1 MGEDRGPYHTR
12 THANWLSFERERQRM
27 NLNQINQLSPQAF
40 LEHFARVLEHSPR
53 YAEQAA
59 QARPFLSFEEL
70 HQAFVNAIR
79 ADTAAAQLELIR
91 AHPDLAGKA
100 AIAGQLTAES
110 ASEQASAGLNRLTP
124 EEFAEFTRVNT
135 AYHAKFEMPYI
146 VCVREHSKAS
156 ILTGASERLGHDLPT
171 ERARALEEIGKIAR
185 LRLLDLLEGDL
196 VEDGMEAF
204 RIVLGQNNYGKA
216 DVRLFKVFRDQA
228 RHEVK
233 DVWVDVAMTGDF
245 TAAHTLGDNTDLLAT
260 DTVRNTVYALAKDG
274 LTGSIEEFGK
284 HLIRHFVRASPRV
297 LSVRVKMTEHR
308 WDRIEVD
315 GLEHDHSFTRDVGK
329 HTAVV
334 EGDGSSFTVTSGID
348 ELFVLKTTNS
358 GWEGFLREQYTTLPD
373 TNDRIL
379 ATVVTAHWHYNRV
392 DVDYDQV
399 WAGVWQ
405 QILETFTDH
414 YSPSMQ
420 GTLYQMGKA
429 VLERFEEIEKIHF
442 SFPNKHHIRYNL
454 ERFGIENNNTIFH
467 ADAEPYGLI
476 EGWVER
482 SE

>member
-1 MGEDRGPYHTR
+1 MQI
-12 THANWLSFERERQRM
+12 FE
-27 NLNQINQLSPQAF
+27 INQLSPQAF

-59 QARPFLSFEEL
+59 QARPFSGFEAL

-79 ADTAAAQLELIR
+79 ADTPAAQLELIR

-100 AIAGQLTAES
+100 SIAGEMTAES

-135 AYHAKFEMPYI
+135 AYRARFEMPYI

-156 ILTGASERLGHDLPT
+156 ILAGASERLEHDLPT
-171 ERARALEEIGKIAR
+171 ERAKALEEIGKIAR
-185 LRLLDLLEGDL
+185 LRLRDL
-196 VEDGMEAF
+196 VEDGMEANPPKS

-216 DVRLFKVFRDQA
+216 DVRLFKVFRNQA

-233 DVWVDVAMTGDF
+233 DVWVDVAMIGDF

-284 HLIRHFVRASPRV
+284 HLIRHFVQAGPKIS
-297 LSVRVKMTEHR
+297 SVRVKMTEHR
-308 WDRIEVD
+308 WDRIQVANSA
-315 GLEHDHSFTRDVGK
+315 GKHLEHDHSFTRDVGK
-329 HTAVV
+329 HTATI

-348 ELFVLKTTNS
+348 ELFILKTTNS

-405 QILETFTDH
+405 QILTTFTDH

-420 GTLYQMGKA
+420 GTLYEMGKA
-429 VLERFEEIEKIHF
+429 VLERFPEIEKIHF

-454 ERFGIENNNTIFH
+454 ERFGMENDNTIFH

-482 SE
+482 AE

>member
-1 MGEDRGPYHTR
+1 V
-12 THANWLSFERERQRM
+12 
-27 NLNQINQLSPQAF
+27 NLKQINQLSAQAF
-40 LEHFARVLEHSPR
+40 REHFARVLEHSPR
-53 YAEQAA
+53 YAERAA
-59 QARPFLSFEEL
+59 LHRPFSSFEAL
-70 HQAFVNAIR
+70 HQAFVTAIEHD
-79 ADTAAAQLELIR
+79 APQAQLELIR

-100 AIAGQLTAES
+100 AIAGELTAES
-110 ASEQASAGLNRLTP
+110 TSEQASAGLDRLTS
-124 EEFAEFTRVNT
+124 EEFAEFTRINL
-135 AYHAKFEMPYI
+135 AYRNKFEMPYI

-156 ILTGASERLGHDLPT
+156 ILAGAVERLEHDLPT
-171 ERARALEEIGKIAR
+171 ERAKALEEIGKIAR
-185 LRLLDLLEGDL
+185 LRLRDL
-196 VEDGMEAF
+196 VEDGMGSNSAKP

-233 DVWVDVAMTGDF
+233 DVWVDVAMFGDF
-245 TAAHTLGDNTDLLAT
+245 TVAHTQGDNTDLLAT

-284 HLIRHFVRASPRV
+284 HLIRHFVQAGPRIS
-297 LSVRVKMTEHR
+297 SVRVKMTEHR
-308 WDRIEVD
+308 WDRISVGD
-315 GLEHDHSFTRDVGK
+315 STGAQLEHDHSFTRDVGK

-348 ELFVLKTTNS
+348 ELFILKTTNS

-379 ATVVTAHWHYNRV
+379 ATVVTAHWHYNQSAL
-392 DVDYDQV
+392 DSEIDYDRI

-405 QILETFTDH
+405 QILSTFTDH

-442 SFPNKHHIRYNL
+442 SFPNKHHIKYNL
-454 ERFGIENNNTIFH
+454 ERFSMENDNTIFH

-482 SE
+482 AE

>member
-1 MGEDRGPYHTR
+1 
-12 THANWLSFERERQRM
+12 L
-27 NLNQINQLSPQAF
+27 NLTEINQLSPQAF

-53 YAEQAA
+53 YAERAA
-59 QARPFLSFEEL
+59 LKRPFSGFEDL
-70 HQAFVNAIR
+70 HRAFSDAIH
-79 ADTAAAQLELIR
+79 AQTPAAQLELIR

-100 AIAGQLTAES
+100 AIAGELTNES
-110 ASEQASAGLNRLTP
+110 ASEQASAGLDRLTP

-135 AYHAKFEMPYI
+135 AYRAKFEMPYI
-146 VCVREHSKAS
+146 VCVREHTKAS
-156 ILTGASERLGHDLPT
+156 ILAGAAERLGHDLPT
-171 ERARALEEIGKIAR
+171 ERAKALEEIGKIAR
-185 LRLLDLLEGDL
+185 LRLRDL
-196 VEDGMEAF
+196 VKDGMRVTPKPVTQKS

-216 DVRLFKVFRDQA
+216 DVRLFKVFRNQA

-284 HLIRHFVRASPRV
+284 HLIRHFVQAGPRV
-297 LSVRVKMTEHR
+297 SSVRVTMTEHR
-308 WDRIEVD
+308 WDRIPVTNPAGD
-315 GLEHDHSFTRDVGK
+315 NLEHDHSFTRDVGK

-334 EGDGSSFTVTSGID
+334 EGDGSQFTVTSGID
-348 ELFVLKTTNS
+348 ELFILKTTNS

-379 ATVVTAHWHYNRV
+379 ATVVTAHWHYNHD
-392 DVDYDQV
+392 DVNYDQV

-405 QILETFTDH
+405 QILTTFTDH

-420 GTLYQMGKA
+420 GTLYEMGKA
-429 VLERFEEIEKIHF
+429 VLERFPEIEKIHF
-442 SFPNKHHIRYNL
+442 SFPNKHHIKYNL
-454 ERFGIENNNTIFH
+454 ERFGMENPNTIFH

-482 SE
+482 AE

>member
-1 MGEDRGPYHTR
+1 V
-12 THANWLSFERERQRM
+12 
-27 NLNQINQLSPQAF
+27 NLAEINQLSPQRF
-40 LEHFARVLEHSPR
+40 LEYFGRVLEHSPR
-53 YAEQAA
+53 YAERAA
-59 QARPFLSFEEL
+59 TQRPFSSFEDL
-70 HQAFVNAIR
+70 HRAIVRAIQADAP
-79 ADTAAAQLELIR
+79 TAQLELIR

-100 AIAGQLTAES
+100 AIAGELTSES
-110 ASEQASAGLNRLTP
+110 ASEQASAGLDRLTP

-135 AYHAKFEMPYI
+135 AYRSKFEMPYI
-146 VCVREHSKAS
+146 VCVREHSKDS
-156 ILTGASERLGHDLPT
+156 ILSGAIERLEHDLPT
-171 ERARALEEIGKIAR
+171 ERAKALEEIGKIAR
-185 LRLLDLLEGDL
+185 LRLLDLVERDL
-196 VEDGMEAF
+196 VEDGMEVNSAKSRIVPG
-204 RIVLGQNNYGKA
+204 RIVLGQNSYGKA

-233 DVWVDVAMTGDF
+233 DVWVDVAMFGDF

-260 DTVRNTVYALAKDG
+260 DTVRNTVYALAKNG

-284 HLIRHFVRASPRV
+284 HLIQHFVQAGPRIS
-297 LSVRVKMTEHR
+297 SVRVKMTEHR
-308 WDRIEVD
+308 WDRIQVANSA
-315 GLEHDHSFTRDVGK
+315 GKRFEHDHSFTRDVGK

-348 ELFVLKTTNS
+348 ELFILKTTSS

-379 ATVVTAHWHYNRV
+379 ATVVTANWHYNKP

-405 QILETFTDH
+405 QILSTFTDH

-420 GTLYQMGKA
+420 ATLYQMGKA
-429 VLERFEEIEKIHF
+429 VLERFEEIDKIHF
-442 SFPNKHHIRYNL
+442 SFPNKHHIKYNL
-454 ERFGIENNNTIFH
+454 ERLGMENDNTIFH

-482 SE
+482 AE

>member
-1 MGEDRGPYHTR
+1 V
-12 THANWLSFERERQRM
+12 
-27 NLNQINQLSPQAF
+27 NLAEINQLSPERF
-40 LEHFARVLEHSPR
+40 LEHFGRVLEHSPR
-53 YAEQAA
+53 YAERAA
-59 QARPFLSFEEL
+59 IQRPFSSFEDL
-70 HQAFVNAIR
+70 HRAFVTAIQ
-79 ADTAAAQLELIR
+79 ADTPEAQLELIR

-100 AIAGQLTAES
+100 AIAGELTSES
-110 ASEQASAGLNRLTP
+110 ASEQASAGLDRLTP
-124 EEFAEFTRVNT
+124 EEFAEFTRVNL
-135 AYHAKFEMPYI
+135 AYRNKFEMPYI
-146 VCVREHSKAS
+146 VCVREHTKAS
-156 ILTGASERLGHDLPT
+156 ILAGAVERLEHDLPS
-171 ERARALEEIGKIAR
+171 ERTKALEEIAKIAR
-185 LRLLDLLEGDL
+185 LRLQDL
-196 VEDGMEAF
+196 VENGMSKTKIVPG

-216 DVRLFKVFRDQA
+216 DVRLFKVFRDQT

-233 DVWVDVAMTGDF
+233 DVWVDVAMIGDF
-245 TAAHTLGDNTDLLAT
+245 SAAHTQGDNTDLLAT

-274 LTGSIEEFGK
+274 LTSSIEEFGK
-284 HLIRHFVRASPRV
+284 HLIRHFVQAGPKIS
-297 LSVRVKMTEHR
+297 SVRVKMTEHR
-308 WDRIEVD
+308 WDRIKVPNLIK
-315 GLEHDHSFTRDVGK
+315 GPLEHDHSFTRDVGK

-348 ELFVLKTTNS
+348 ELFILKTTNS

-379 ATVVTAHWHYNRV
+379 ATVMTAHWHYYRSEP
-392 DVDYDQV
+392 DLEIDYDQV

-429 VLERFEEIEKIHF
+429 VLERFPEIEKIHF
-442 SFPNKHHIRYNL
+442 SFPNKHHIKYNL
-454 ERFGIENNNTIFH
+454 ERFGMENDNTIFH

-482 SE
+482 AE

>member
-1 MGEDRGPYHTR
+1 V
-12 THANWLSFERERQRM
+12 
-27 NLNQINQLSPQAF
+27 NLKQINQLSAQAF
-40 LEHFARVLEHSPR
+40 LEYFARVLENSPR

-59 QARPFLSFEEL
+59 TQRPFSSFEDL
-70 HQAFVNAIR
+70 QRAFVIAIQGH
-79 ADTAAAQLELIR
+79 TLEAQLELIR

-100 AIAGQLTAES
+100 AIAGELTAES
-110 ASEQASAGLNRLTP
+110 ASEQASAGLDRLTR

-135 AYHAKFEMPYI
+135 AYRAKFEMPYI
-146 VCVREHSKAS
+146 VCVREHTKAS
-156 ILTGASERLGHDLPT
+156 ILAGAVERLEHDLPT
-171 ERARALEEIGKIAR
+171 ERDKALEEIGKIAR
-185 LRLLDLLEGDL
+185 LRLLDLVEGDL
-196 VEDGMEAF
+196 VEDGMEESTIKS

-233 DVWVDVAMTGDF
+233 DVWVDVAMIGDF

-284 HLIRHFVRASPRV
+284 HLVKHFVQAGPRIS
-297 LSVRVKMTEHR
+297 SVRVKMTEHR
-308 WDRIEVD
+308 WDRIKVAGPTGD
-315 GLEHDHSFTRDVGK
+315 SLEHDHSFTRDVGK
-329 HTAVV
+329 HTATV
-334 EGDGSSFTVTSGID
+334 EGDGSSFTITSGID
-348 ELFVLKTTNS
+348 ELFILKTTNS

-379 ATVVTAHWHYNRV
+379 ATVVTAHWHYNQADIDQNR
-392 DVDYDQV
+392 VDYDQV

-405 QILETFTDH
+405 QILTTFTDH

-442 SFPNKHHIRYNL
+442 SFPNKHHIKYNL
-454 ERFGIENNNTIFH
+454 ERFGMENNNTIFH

-482 SE
+482 AE

>member
-1 MGEDRGPYHTR
+1 V
-12 THANWLSFERERQRM
+12 
-27 NLNQINQLSPQAF
+27 NLAEINQLSPQRF
-40 LEHFARVLEHSPR
+40 LEYFGRVLEHSPR
-53 YAEQAA
+53 YAERAA
-59 QARPFLSFEEL
+59 TQRPFSSFEDL
-70 HQAFVNAIR
+70 HRAIVRAIQADAP
-79 ADTAAAQLELIR
+79 TAQLELIR

-100 AIAGQLTAES
+100 AIAGELTSES
-110 ASEQASAGLNRLTP
+110 ASEQASAGLDRLTP

-135 AYHAKFEMPYI
+135 AYRSKFEMPYI
-146 VCVREHSKAS
+146 VCVREHSKDS
-156 ILTGASERLGHDLPT
+156 ILSGAIERLEHDLPT
-171 ERARALEEIGKIAR
+171 ERAKALEEIGKIAR
-185 LRLLDLLEGDL
+185 LRLLDLVERDL
-196 VEDGMEAF
+196 VEDGMEVNSAKSRIVPG
-204 RIVLGQNNYGKA
+204 RIVLGQNSYGKA
-216 DVRLFKVFRDQA
+216 DVRLFKVFRDQT

-233 DVWVDVAMTGDF
+233 DVWVDVAMFGDF

-260 DTVRNTVYALAKDG
+260 DTVRNTVYALAKNG

-284 HLIRHFVRASPRV
+284 HLIQHFVQAGPRIS
-297 LSVRVKMTEHR
+297 SVRVKMTEHR
-308 WDRIEVD
+308 WDRIQVANSA
-315 GLEHDHSFTRDVGK
+315 GKRLEHDHSFTRDVGK

-348 ELFVLKTTNS
+348 ELFILKTTNS

-379 ATVVTAHWHYNRV
+379 ATVVTANWHYNKP

-405 QILETFTDH
+405 QILSTFTDH

-420 GTLYQMGKA
+420 ATLYQMGKA
-429 VLERFEEIEKIHF
+429 VLERFEEIDKIHF
-442 SFPNKHHIRYNL
+442 SFPNKHHIKYNL
-454 ERFGIENNNTIFH
+454 ERLGMENDNTIFH

-482 SE
+482 AE

>member
-1 MGEDRGPYHTR
+1 V
-12 THANWLSFERERQRM
+12 
-27 NLNQINQLSPQAF
+27 NLNQINRLSAEAF

-53 YAEQAA
+53 YAERAA
-59 QARPFLSFEEL
+59 LHRPFLSFEAL
-70 HQAFVNAIR
+70 HQAFLQAIQY
-79 ADTAAAQLELIR
+79 DTPEAQLELIR

-100 AIAGQLTAES
+100 AIAGELTAES
-110 ASEQASAGLNRLTP
+110 TSEQASAGLDRLTP
-124 EEFAEFTRVNT
+124 EEFTEFTRVNL
-135 AYHAKFEMPYI
+135 AYRAKFEMPYI

-156 ILTGASERLGHDLPT
+156 ILAGAVERLEHDLPS
-171 ERARALEEIGKIAR
+171 ERAKALEEIGKIAR
-185 LRLLDLLEGDL
+185 LRLRDL
-196 VEDGMEAF
+196 VEDGMSKTKIVPG

-260 DTVRNTVYALAKDG
+260 DTVRNMVYALAKDG

-284 HLIRHFVRASPRV
+284 HLIRHFVQAGPKVS
-297 LSVRVKMTEHR
+297 SVRVKMTEHR
-308 WDRIEVD
+308 WDRIRVGD
-315 GLEHDHSFTRDVGK
+315 STGAQLEHDHSFTRDVGK

-348 ELFVLKTTNS
+348 ELFILKTTNS

-379 ATVVTAHWHYNRV
+379 ATVMTAHWHYNQA
-392 DVDYDQV
+392 DSDQNGVDYDQV

-405 QILETFTDH
+405 QILTTFTDH

-429 VLERFEEIEKIHF
+429 VLERFPEIEKIHF
-442 SFPNKHHIRYNL
+442 SFPNKHHIKYNL
-454 ERFGIENNNTIFH
+454 ERFGIENDNTIFH

-482 SE
+482 AE

>member
-1 MGEDRGPYHTR
+1 MTI
-12 THANWLSFERERQRM
+12 FE
-27 NLNQINQLSPQAF
+27 INQLGPQAF

-53 YAEQAA
+53 YAERAA
-59 QARPFLSFEEL
+59 QSRPFSSFEAL
-70 HQAFVNAIR
+70 HRAFVNAIQ
-79 ADTAAAQLELIR
+79 ADTSAAQLELIR

-100 AIAGQLTAES
+100 AIAGELTAES
-110 ASEQASAGLNRLTP
+110 ASEQASAGLDRLTP

-135 AYHAKFEMPYI
+135 AYRARFEMPYI

-156 ILTGASERLGHDLPT
+156 ILSGASERLEHDLPT
-171 ERARALEEIGKIAR
+171 ERAKALEEIAKIAR
-185 LRLLDLLEGDL
+185 LRLLDL
-196 VEDGMEAF
+196 VEDGMGKSK
-204 RIVLGQNNYGKA
+204 IVLGQNNYGKA

-284 HLIRHFVRASPRV
+284 HLVRHFVQAGPKIS
-297 LSVRVKMTEHR
+297 SVRVKMTEHR
-308 WDRIEVD
+308 WDRISVND
-315 GLEHDHSFTRDVGK
+315 LEHDHSFTRDVGK

-348 ELFVLKTTNS
+348 ELFILKTTNS

-379 ATVVTAHWHYNRV
+379 ATVVTAHWHYNRAAI
-392 DVDYDQV
+392 DQNQVDYDQV

-405 QILETFTDH
+405 QILATFTDH

-429 VLERFEEIEKIHF
+429 VLERYEEIEKIHF
-442 SFPNKHHIRYNL
+442 SFPNKHHIKYNL
-454 ERFGIENNNTIFH
+454 ERFGMENNNTIFH

-482 SE
+482 AK

>member
-1 MGEDRGPYHTR
+1 
-12 THANWLSFERERQRM
+12 M
-27 NLNQINQLSPQAF
+27 NLKQINQLEPQAF
-40 LEHFARVLEHSPR
+40 MDYFGRVLEHSPR
-53 YAEQAA
+53 YAERAA
-59 QARPFLSFEEL
+59 LKRPFSSFEAL
-70 HQAFVNAIR
+70 HQAFVQAIQT
-79 ADTAAAQLELIR
+79 DTPEAQLELIR

-100 AIAGQLTAES
+100 AIAGELTAES

-124 EEFAEFTRVNT
+124 EEFAEFTRVNS
-135 AYHAKFEMPYI
+135 AYRAKFEMPYI
-146 VCVREHSKAS
+146 VCVREHTKAS
-156 ILTGASERLGHDLPT
+156 ILAGASERLEHDVAT
-171 ERARALEEIGKIAR
+171 ERATALEEIAKIAR
-185 LRLLDLLEGDL
+185 LRLRDL
-196 VEDGMEAF
+196 VEDGMISSSQKS

-228 RHEVK
+228 CHEVK
-233 DVWVDVAMTGDF
+233 DVWVDVAMFGDF
-245 TAAHTLGDNTDLLAT
+245 TAAHTHGDNTDLLAT
-260 DTVRNTVYALAKDG
+260 DTVRNTVYALAMNG

-284 HLIRHFVRASPRV
+284 HLIRHFVQAGPKVS
-297 LSVRVKMTEHR
+297 SVRVKMTEHR
-308 WDRIEVD
+308 WDRIAVA
-315 GLEHDHSFTRDVGK
+315 GQEHDHSFTRDVGK

-348 ELFVLKTTNS
+348 ELFILKTTNS
-358 GWEGFLREQYTTLPD
+358 SWEGFLREQYTTLPD

-379 ATVVTAHWHYNRV
+379 ATVVTAHWHYNRDNV
-392 DVDYDQV
+392 EYDQI

-429 VLERFEEIEKIHF
+429 VLERFPEIEKIHF
-442 SFPNKHHIRYNL
+442 SFPNKHHIKYNL
-454 ERFGIENNNTIFH
+454 ERFGMENDNTIFH

>member
-1 MGEDRGPYHTR
+1 MTI
-12 THANWLSFERERQRM
+12 FE
-27 NLNQINQLSPQAF
+27 INQLSPRAF
-40 LEHFARVLEHSPR
+40 LEYFARVLEHSPR

-59 QARPFLSFEEL
+59 QARPFSRFEAL
-70 HQAFVNAIR
+70 HQAFVNAIQTETI
-79 ADTAAAQLELIR
+79 DAQLELIR

-100 AIAGQLTAES
+100 AIAGELTAES
-110 ASEQASAGLNRLTP
+110 ASEQASAGLDRLTP
-124 EEFAEFTRVNT
+124 EEFAEFNRVNT
-135 AYHAKFEMPYI
+135 AYRAKFEMPYI

-156 ILTGASERLGHDLPT
+156 VLAGAAERLEHDLPT
-171 ERARALEEIGKIAR
+171 ERAKALEEIAKIAR
-185 LRLLDLLEGDL
+185 LRLRDL
-196 VEDGMEAF
+196 VEDGMGKSK
-204 RIVLGQNNYGKA
+204 IVLGQNNYGKA

-233 DVWVDVAMTGDF
+233 DVWVDVAMIGDF
-245 TAAHTLGDNTDLLAT
+245 TAAHTLGNNTDLLAT

-284 HLIRHFVRASPRV
+284 HLVRHFVQAGPRIS
-297 LSVRVKMTEHR
+297 SVRVKMTEHR
-308 WDRIEVD
+308 WDRISVNSI
-315 GLEHDHSFTRDVGK
+315 EHDHSFTRDVGK

-348 ELFVLKTTNS
+348 ELFILKTTNS

-405 QILETFTDH
+405 QILTTFTDH

-429 VLERFEEIEKIHF
+429 VLERFPEIEKIHF
-442 SFPNKHHIRYNL
+442 SFPNKHHIKYNL
-454 ERFGIENNNTIFH
+454 ERFGMENDNMIFH

-482 SE
+482 AE

>member
-1 MGEDRGPYHTR
+1 V
-12 THANWLSFERERQRM
+12 
-27 NLNQINQLSPQAF
+27 NLAEINQLSPQAF
-40 LEHFARVLEHSPR
+40 LESFGRVLEHSPR
-53 YAEQAA
+53 YAERAA
-59 QARPFLSFEEL
+59 TQRPFSSFEDL
-70 HQAFVNAIR
+70 HRAFVSAIQ
-79 ADTAAAQLELIR
+79 ADTPEAQLELIR

-100 AIAGQLTAES
+100 AIAGELTSES
-110 ASEQASAGLNRLTP
+110 ASEQASAGLDRLTP
-124 EEFAEFTRVNT
+124 EEFAEFTRVNL
-135 AYHAKFEMPYI
+135 AYRSKFEMPYI
-146 VCVREHSKAS
+146 VCVREHSKSS
-156 ILTGASERLGHDLPT
+156 ILAGAVERLEHDLPT
-171 ERARALEEIGKIAR
+171 ERAKALEEIGKIAR
-185 LRLLDLLEGDL
+185 LRLRDL
-196 VEDGMEAF
+196 VEDGMGSNSATS

-216 DVRLFKVFRDQA
+216 DVRLFKVFRDQT

-233 DVWVDVAMTGDF
+233 DVWVDVAMIGDF

-260 DTVRNTVYALAKDG
+260 DTVRNTIYALAKDG
-274 LTGSIEEFGK
+274 LTSSIEEFGK
-284 HLIRHFVRASPRV
+284 HLIRHFVQAGPRIS
-297 LSVRVKMTEHR
+297 SVRVKMTEHR
-308 WDRIEVD
+308 WDRIKVD

-348 ELFVLKTTNS
+348 ELFILKTTNS

-379 ATVVTAHWHYNRV
+379 ATVVTAHWHYNRSKINSEI
-392 DVDYDQV
+392 DYDHI

-405 QILETFTDH
+405 QILSTFTDH

-429 VLERFEEIEKIHF
+429 VLERFPEIEKIHF
-442 SFPNKHHIRYNL
+442 SFPNKHHIKYNL
-454 ERFGIENNNTIFH
+454 ERFGMENDNTIFH

-482 SE
+482 AE

>member
-1 MGEDRGPYHTR
+1 VNRSE
-12 THANWLSFERERQRM
+12 
-27 NLNQINQLSPQAF
+27 INQLSPQAF
-40 LEHFARVLEHSPR
+40 LESFGRVLEHSPR
-53 YAEQAA
+53 YAERAAA
-59 QARPFLSFEEL
+59 QRPFLSFEAL
-70 HQAFVNAIR
+70 HRAFVSAIQ
-79 ADTAAAQLELIR
+79 ADTPEAQLELIR

-100 AIAGQLTAES
+100 AIAGELTAES
-110 ASEQASAGLNRLTP
+110 ASEQASAGLDRLTP
-124 EEFAEFTRVNT
+124 EEFAEFTRVNL
-135 AYHAKFEMPYI
+135 AYRAKFEMPYI
-146 VCVREHSKAS
+146 VCVREHTKAS
-156 ILTGASERLGHDLPT
+156 ILAGAVERLEHDLQT
-171 ERARALEEIGKIAR
+171 ERAKALEEIGKIAR
-185 LRLLDLLEGDL
+185 LRLRDL
-196 VEDGMEAF
+196 VEDGMSKTKIVPGQ
-204 RIVLGQNNYGKA
+204 IVLGQNNYGKA

-284 HLIRHFVRASPRV
+284 HLIRHFVQAGPKIS
-297 LSVRVKMTEHR
+297 SVRVKMTEHR
-308 WDRIEVD
+308 WDRISIGD
-315 GLEHDHSFTRDVGK
+315 STGAPLEHDHSFTRDVGK

-348 ELFVLKTTNS
+348 ELFILKTTNS

-379 ATVVTAHWHYNRV
+379 ATVVTAHWHYNQSAL
-392 DVDYDQV
+392 DSEIDYDRI

-429 VLERFEEIEKIHF
+429 VLERFPEIEKIHF
-442 SFPNKHHIRYNL
+442 SFPNKHHIKYNL
-454 ERFGIENNNTIFH
+454 ERFGMENDNTIFH

-482 SE
+482 AE

>member
-1 MGEDRGPYHTR
+1 V
-12 THANWLSFERERQRM
+12 
-27 NLNQINQLSPQAF
+27 NLTEINQLSPQAF
-40 LEHFARVLEHSPR
+40 LEHFGRVLEHSPR
-53 YAEQAA
+53 YAEHAA
-59 QARPFLSFEEL
+59 TQRPYSSFEDL
-70 HQAFVNAIR
+70 HRAFVMAIR
-79 ADTAAAQLELIR
+79 ADTPEAQLELIR

-100 AIAGQLTAES
+100 AIAGELTAES
-110 ASEQASAGLNRLTP
+110 TSEQASAGLDRLTP
-124 EEFAEFTRVNT
+124 EEFAEFTRVNL
-135 AYHAKFEMPYI
+135 AYRSKFEMPYI
-146 VCVREHSKAS
+146 VCVRVHTKAS
-156 ILTGASERLGHDLPT
+156 ILAGAVERLEHDLPR
-171 ERARALEEIGKIAR
+171 ERAKALEEIAKIAR
-185 LRLLDLLEGDL
+185 LRLRDL
-196 VEDGMEAF
+196 VEEGMGSNSAKHRIVPG

-233 DVWVDVAMTGDF
+233 DVWVDVAMSGDF

-260 DTVRNTVYALAKDG
+260 DTVRNTIYALAKDG
-274 LTGSIEEFGK
+274 LTGSIEEFGQ
-284 HLIRHFVRASPRV
+284 HLIRHFVQAGPKIS
-297 LSVRVKMTEHR
+297 SVRVKMTEHR
-308 WDRIEVD
+308 WDRISVHNSTGEQ
-315 GLEHDHSFTRDVGK
+315 LEHDHSFTRDVGK
-329 HTAVV
+329 HTATV

-348 ELFVLKTTNS
+348 ELFILKTTNS

-379 ATVVTAHWHYNRV
+379 ATVVTAHWHYNQTDV
-392 DVDYDQV
+392 DQSNVDYDRV

-429 VLERFEEIEKIHF
+429 VLERYPEIEKIHF
-442 SFPNKHHIRYNL
+442 SFPNKHHIKYNL
-454 ERFGIENNNTIFH
+454 ERFGMDNPNTIFH
-467 ADAEPYGLI
+467 ADAEPHGLI

>member
-1 MGEDRGPYHTR
+1 
-12 THANWLSFERERQRM
+12 M
-27 NLNQINQLSPQAF
+27 NLVEINQLSPQRF

-53 YAEQAA
+53 YAERAA
-59 QARPFLSFEEL
+59 IQRPFSSFEDL
-70 HQAFVNAIR
+70 QRAFVMAIR
-79 ADTAAAQLELIR
+79 SDTPEAQLELIR

-100 AIAGQLTAES
+100 AIAGELTGES
-110 ASEQASAGLNRLTP
+110 ASEQASAGLDRLTP
-124 EEFAEFTRVNT
+124 EEFAEFRRVNL
-135 AYHAKFEMPYI
+135 AYRNKFEMPYI

-156 ILTGASERLGHDLPT
+156 ILAGAIERLEHDLPS
-171 ERARALEEIGKIAR
+171 ERAKALEEIAKIAR
-185 LRLLDLLEGDL
+185 LRLRDL
-196 VEDGMEAF
+196 VEEGMEVNSAKTK
-204 RIVLGQNNYGKA
+204 IVLGQNNYGKA

-233 DVWVDVAMTGDF
+233 DVWVDVAMIGDF

-284 HLIRHFVRASPRV
+284 HLIRHFVQAGPKIS
-297 LSVRVKMTEHR
+297 SVRVKMTEHR
-308 WDRIEVD
+308 WDRISVNN
-315 GLEHDHSFTRDVGK
+315 LEHDHSFTRDVGK

-348 ELFVLKTTNS
+348 ELFILKTTNS

-373 TNDRIL
+373 TSDRIL
-379 ATVVTAHWHYNRV
+379 ATVVSAKWHYNKS

-405 QILETFTDH
+405 QILSTFTDH

-442 SFPNKHHIRYNL
+442 SFPNKHHIKYNL
-454 ERFGIENNNTIFH
+454 ERFGMENDNTIFH
-467 ADAEPYGLI
+467 ADAEPHGLI

-482 SE
+482 AE